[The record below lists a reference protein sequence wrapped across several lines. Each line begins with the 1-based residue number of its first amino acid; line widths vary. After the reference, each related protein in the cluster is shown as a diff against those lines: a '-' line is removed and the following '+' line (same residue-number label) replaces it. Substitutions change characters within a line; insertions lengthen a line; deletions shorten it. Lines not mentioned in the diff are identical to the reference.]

1 MDSNMNEKTL
11 PGGETLVK
19 AGLLEII
26 AHYIEILNITHSW
39 YNVFAYALKPIA
51 TLITYYQAVRANK
64 ADFIYRKRIIHG
76 ENFVCAGGIW
86 MCEFGEIK
94 KNLIQPQARAFKLGS
109 CELDHEHIPRKP
121 DGSIL
126 FLLSLSQKGAA
137 GEGSWEAYR
146 AAFEDYITD
155 TKESKIRMNDTTV
168 EKLYHALGVGYKK
181 NGMQKDGDFFD
192 DDRSGIN
199 DFLLRYLHYVLLGID
214 PFDEE
219 KFAIIRN
226 LHYDSP
232 SAVYYLKVWGKILQN
247 LKFRDWPD
255 RIKSAVKVYEES
267 PALSLFEEGQEKYKN
282 LTKNDLASLS
292 LSIMALAGMVGP
304 KTLACIVL
312 GNRPLPTYHGQNT
325 HKIDVVEKWDQLNLN
340 DREEVNRYI
349 LECGRLRHPV
359 SNTHTIALEDFTAI
373 VGNEDVKFKKGT
385 IIYIPMM
392 LAGLDKGVYGA
403 DAFEFNHNERTNLCP
418 FSTIYHSFGKETNG
432 RVCPG
437 KHIAQNMVIDVLIR
451 LGKCR
456 QEQSIVS

>member
-26 AHYIEILNITHSW
+26 AHYIETLNITHSW

-51 TLITYYQAVRANK
+51 TLITYYRKYRTYHLSHIKSIKSSLIAYCTSSNKYHVTQQNAEAVRANK

-232 SAVYYLKVWGKILQN
+232 SAVYYLKVSDHGGRLIVMIFAKYNFSPITRTAFNN
-247 LKFRDWPD
+247 LFTTHAIRYGEKFSRTSNFATGPTGS
-255 RIKSAVKVYEES
+255 RV
-267 PALSLFEEGQEKYKN
+267 LSRF
-282 LTKNDLASLS
+282 TKNPQRSLYLKKVRRS
-292 LSIMALAGMVGP
+292 T
-304 KTLACIVL
+304 KT
-312 GNRPLPTYHGQNT
+312 
-325 HKIDVVEKWDQLNLN
+325 
-340 DREEVNRYI
+340 
-349 LECGRLRHPV
+349 
-359 SNTHTIALEDFTAI
+359 
-373 VGNEDVKFKKGT
+373 
-385 IIYIPMM
+385 
-392 LAGLDKGVYGA
+392 
-403 DAFEFNHNERTNLCP
+403 
-418 FSTIYHSFGKETNG
+418 
-432 RVCPG
+432 
-437 KHIAQNMVIDVLIR
+437 
-451 LGKCR
+451 
-456 QEQSIVS
+456 